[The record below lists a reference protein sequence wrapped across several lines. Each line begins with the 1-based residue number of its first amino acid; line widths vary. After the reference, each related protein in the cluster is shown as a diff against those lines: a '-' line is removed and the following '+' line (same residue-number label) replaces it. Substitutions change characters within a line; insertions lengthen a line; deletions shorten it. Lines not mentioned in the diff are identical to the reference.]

1 VEAGDF
7 VIPTMPRE
15 GHPIWGLIR
24 IALLTVRVI
33 CRLMEPVT
41 LLHMQLILMVLM
53 VLAEDL
59 AAVEDLAGAED
70 SAGEDGGKPDKKP
83 PVNLVIL
90 IIIY

>member
-59 AAVEDLAGAED
+59 AGAED